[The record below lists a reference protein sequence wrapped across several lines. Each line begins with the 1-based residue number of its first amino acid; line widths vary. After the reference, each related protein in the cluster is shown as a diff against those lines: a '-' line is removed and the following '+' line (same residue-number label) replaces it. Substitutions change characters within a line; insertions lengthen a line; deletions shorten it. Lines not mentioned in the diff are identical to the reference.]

1 MRGRTR
7 VCETCQ
13 AYIQITYVVPFFTDT
28 ELARR
33 TTEFE
38 RNNIVGTSVAA
49 RRMRSPPPPS
59 GRAARGQVATE
70 GCGSKARADVFER
83 RPGQRPPWPTRSL
96 RV

>member
-49 RRMRSPPPPS
+49 RRMRSPPPPIGPCRAWA
-59 GRAARGQVATE
+59 GRNGGLRKQGAR
-70 GCGSKARADVFER
+70 
-83 RPGQRPPWPTRSL
+83 
-96 RV
+96 